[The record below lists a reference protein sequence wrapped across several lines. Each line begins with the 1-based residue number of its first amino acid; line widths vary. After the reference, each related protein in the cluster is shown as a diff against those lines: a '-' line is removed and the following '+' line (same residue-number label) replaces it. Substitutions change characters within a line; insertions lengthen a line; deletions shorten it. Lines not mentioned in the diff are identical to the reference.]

1 MIGTSNLSWGHRVVI
16 HTSHLRSDRSDLVVG
31 RGAQVGDEVLLDITG
46 VLTLGEDVTISE
58 RASIY
63 THDHITV
70 DPGRHWRDQ
79 GLEVTDVTIGDG
91 AWIGAGAT
99 VLPSAQEVG
108 AGAVVGAGSVVT
120 RAVPPNAIVVGNP
133 ARVIRLRGE

>member
-79 GLEVTDVTIGDG
+79 G
-91 AWIGAGAT
+91 AGAT